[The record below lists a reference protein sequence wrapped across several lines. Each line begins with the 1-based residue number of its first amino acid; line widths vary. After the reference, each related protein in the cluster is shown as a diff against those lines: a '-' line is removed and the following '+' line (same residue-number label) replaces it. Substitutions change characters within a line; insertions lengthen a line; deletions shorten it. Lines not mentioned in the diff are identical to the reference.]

1 MQNPIIVWFRQ
12 DLRLSDHPALDHAYR
27 LDKSVL
33 PCYVIDNRR
42 ENIAPGRAS
51 NWWLFHSL
59 KELNDKFL
67 DKGGSLCIRQGD
79 PVKIIT
85 ELAIE
90 SNAHA
95 VFWLNSIEP
104 ECRRQEKRLRSLLQK
119 NDIKCVGF
127 DGNFLFKPG
136 SILNNSELPFRVFT
150 PFWKRCIK
158 DKNSIRKPS
167 GNAKI
172 SFYNHIPGGITF
184 KKLFTLLADQ
194 PWTSG
199 LENIWKPGEDAGKLI
214 RNELMHQLSG
224 YDFNRDIPS
233 LDATSRLSP
242 YLHFGNV
249 SVAQV
254 FQDISPL
261 DRDNTDYASFRR
273 ELGWREFNAHLIFHF
288 PSFCDGP
295 FKQEFNNFPWTND
308 QELLKKWQ
316 KGRTGFPIVDAGMR
330 QLWNTGWMHNRVRMI
345 TASLL
350 VKHLLVDW
358 KFGRDWFWDTLV
370 DADLSNNSAGWQWV
384 AGCGSDAAPY
394 FRIFNPILQGKKFD
408 PQGLFVRRWIPEIN
422 KLPNRFI
429 HDPWNAPPVFL
440 QEAGVRLGDNYP
452 YPIVDLNDGRK
463 KALAAFKKTNSH
475 KKLA

>member
-1 MQNPIIVWFRQ
+1 M
-12 DLRLSDHPALDHAYR
+12 
-27 LDKSVL
+27 
-33 PCYVIDNRR
+33 
-42 ENIAPGRAS
+42 G
-51 NWWLFHSL
+51 
-59 KELNDKFL
+59 
-67 DKGGSLCIRQGD
+67 
-79 PVKIIT
+79 
-85 ELAIE
+85 
-90 SNAHA
+90 
-95 VFWLNSIEP
+95 
-104 ECRRQEKRLRSLLQK
+104 
-119 NDIKCVGF
+119 VG
-127 DGNFLFKPG
+127 
-136 SILNNSELPFRVFT
+136 I
-150 PFWKRCIK
+150 
-158 DKNSIRKPS
+158 
-167 GNAKI
+167 
-172 SFYNHIPGGITF
+172 H
-184 KKLFTLLADQ
+184 
-194 PWTSG
+194 
-199 LENIWKPGEDAGKLI
+199 
-214 RNELMHQLSG
+214 
-224 YDFNRDIPS
+224 RDIPS

-475 KKLA
+475 KNLA